1 MPKILFLICLVG
13 LPGASSAQSGRTSWS
28 NLGALQA
35 GQAIQVVDM
44 NSQERSGTF
53 LSVSETAIAYRDTAG
68 EQTIQKQDVRS
79 VKLLENRYRLRNSLI
94 GAAAGAGTGAGIGA
108 ASWEKRGFL
117 GGRGAGAAVGAA
129 IGCTGG
135 RSVAQPQNELSRQF
149 ALVLRNIYR
158 TNATVDPVSI
168 EKRIIIF
175 RAHSDRQTESGPY
188 HWRFRALP
196 KLLSSHLPAL
206 RAASFA
212 CPSRFP
218 GR

>member
-135 RSVAQPQNELSRQF
+135 RSVAQPQNDLSRQF

-168 EKRIIIF
+168 EKRIIISHV
-175 RAHSDRQTESGPY
+175 HSDRQTESGPY
-188 HWRFRALP
+188 HWRLRALP

-206 RAASFA
+206 RAASLP